1 MKKLRLLA
9 FILLTIPFQ
18 MAKGQGSLEFR
29 FTPNISAKPEIVNP
43 SSAGISSPAKVAFDM
58 GITYTRMLNRKWG
71 IGAGVTLGSVVYGMD
86 FFAPSTAFGT
96 KQDKGIIGQGFY
108 FDPYLYHGV
117 SARAVHH
124 VILNERT
131 FVSILAEPSLRYYT
145 YGADNYDGFQIGFN
159 RAVQFNP
166 DVPSTLPADLLIDI
180 PATGQRFD
188 LNIAASLGIERRL
201 TTGSSLVFG
210 LRKNFGLKPVGAGSL
225 QVQMNDKI
233 YTGTFNTRSGFIGL
247 DLAYKYN
254 FSKSSELIKKSQQS
268 LSTGRNRKVIFG
280 ELAGNGIALSANFD
294 MRLKPDR
301 NDGFGI
307 SGGVGIIPDQY
318 FDKYITLPLAI
329 NYIVGKRKNGFESGI
344 GITAFYNLSGNENF
358 FIDLDADEPH
368 PKLTTAEIFY
378 IGYRFQAT
386 KGFMFRVSNSF
397 MYIGKGYF
405 YPPLWP
411 GLSIGYSLN
420 KQFIQLAPKEKKEK
434 EFAAM
439 TLNGKYR
446 KAIFVEGG
454 GNGVGLSGNFD
465 IRFKPGRNDGPG
477 LRAGVGYAGVS
488 YVDNEGSATHISVPL
503 AYNYIFRN
511 ERSGIETGLGFTP
524 TFVTNKT
531 SQGRDLTLD
540 LFYNLG
546 YRLQPLKEGLVL
558 RAMWTPTYTVGRLR
572 TRAGLSLGY
581 SFR

>member
-9 FILLTIPFQ
+9 FILLSIPFQ

-29 FTPNISAKPEIVNP
+29 FTPNISAKPGIVSP
-43 SSAGISSPAKVAFDM
+43 SPAQISSPAKVAFDM
-58 GITYTRMLNRKWG
+58 GITYTRMFNRKWG

-96 KQDKGIIGQGFY
+96 KQDKGDIFWSNY
-108 FDPYLYHGV
+108 FEPYHYHGLA
-117 SARAVHH
+117 ARALHQFV
-124 VILNERT
+124 LNERT
-131 FVSILAEPSLRYYT
+131 SVRILAEPSLRYYS
-145 YGADNYDGFQIGFN
+145 YSADNYDGFQTGFN
-159 RAVQFNP
+159 RAVRFDP
-166 DVPSTLPADLLIDI
+166 DVPSTLPADLLVDI
-180 PATGQRFD
+180 PATGHRFD
-188 LNIAASLGIERRL
+188 VDIASSVGIERRL
-201 TTGSSLVFG
+201 SSGSSLVFG
-210 LRKNFGLKPVGAGSL
+210 LRKSFGLKPIGAGSL

-247 DLAYKYN
+247 DLVYKYN
-254 FSKSSELIKKSQQS
+254 FSKATESAKKIQQWP
-268 LSTGRNRKVIFG
+268 STGKHRKVIFA

-411 GLSIGYSLN
+411 GLSVGYSLN
-420 KQFIQLAPKEKKEK
+420 KRTFQLPPKEKKQK
-434 EFAAM
+434 KFVVKA
-439 TLNGKYR
+439 LPGKYR

-454 GNGVGLSGNFD
+454 GNGVGFSGNFD
-465 IRFKPGRNDGPG
+465 MRLKAGRNDGPG
-477 LRAGVGYAGVS
+477 FRVGLGYAGTS
-488 YVDNEGSATHISVPL
+488 YDNYEASYRLAIPL
-503 AYNYIFRN
+503 SYNYIFRN
-511 ERSGIETGLGFTP
+511 ERSGIETGLGLTP

-531 SQGRDLTLD
+531 SEGRDLTLD

-558 RAMWTPTYTVGRLR
+558 RAMWTPTYTDGRLR
-572 TRAGLSLGY
+572 TGAGLSLGY